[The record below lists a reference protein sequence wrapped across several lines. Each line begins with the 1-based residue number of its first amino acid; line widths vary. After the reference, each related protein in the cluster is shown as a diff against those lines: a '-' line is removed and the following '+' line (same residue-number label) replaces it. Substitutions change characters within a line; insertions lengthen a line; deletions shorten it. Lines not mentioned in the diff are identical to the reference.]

1 MHAAER
7 EQMILQLIQQR
18 GFIAFQE
25 LDSHL
30 DASPATLR
38 RDLDKLESAGRIVRV
53 RGGARLPESPFGD
66 GSDGGDVQQLR
77 GVPFHQYIAR
87 TDEAKRAI
95 GKAAAA
101 LCRRGE
107 SVIID
112 GGSTTLQ
119 MCAHLESLELQVL
132 SNSLHIINA
141 LLPQPGTRI
150 AIPAGTVFREQNIV
164 LSPFDNDGMDR
175 YRASRMFMG
184 AAAVGRHGVMQ
195 ADLILTQAEQRLLA
209 RADELILMVDSSKFE
224 APAGHVVCALKDVDT
239 VVTDAGISEQHAS
252 LIRDAGVKLIVAKA

>member
-1 MHAAER
+1 VHAAER
-7 EQMILQLIQQR
+7 EQLILQMIQQR
-18 GFIAFQE
+18 GFIAFQD
-25 LDSHL
+25 LDSQL

-38 RDLDKLESAGRIVRV
+38 RDLDKLESTGRIVRV
-53 RGGARLPESPFGD
+53 RGGARLAESE
-66 GSDGGDVQQLR
+66 SAERGDVQHLR
-77 GVPFHQYIAR
+77 GVPFHQNIAR
-87 TDEAKRAI
+87 NDEAKRAI
-95 GKAAAA
+95 GRAAAA
-101 LCRRGE
+101 LCRRSE

-119 MCAHLESLELQVL
+119 MCAHLEALELQVL

-141 LLPQPGTRI
+141 LLPLPGTRI

-209 RADELILMVDSSKFE
+209 RADELILLVDSSKFE
-224 APAGHVVCALKDVDT
+224 APAGHVVCALQEVDT
-239 VVTDAGISEQHAS
+239 VITDAGIRQEHVA
-252 LIRDAGVKLIVAKA
+252 LIEGCGVKLIVAKS

>member
-25 LDSHL
+25 LDSQV

-53 RGGARLPESPFGD
+53 RGGARLAGAPEPDS
-66 GSDGGDVQQLR
+66 GDVQHLR
-77 GVPFHQYIAR
+77 GVPFHQNIAR
-87 TDEAKRAI
+87 NDAAKRAI
-95 GKAAAA
+95 GRAAAA
-101 LCRRGE
+101 LCRRKE

-119 MCAHLESLELQVL
+119 MCQHLEALELQVL

-164 LSPFDNDGMDR
+164 LSPFDNDGMER

-184 AAAVGRHGVMQ
+184 AAALGRHGVMQ
-195 ADLILTQAEQRLLA
+195 ADLILAQAEQRLLQ
-209 RADELILMVDSSKFE
+209 RADELVLLIDSSKFE
-224 APAGHVVCALKDVDT
+224 APAGHLVCALQDVDI
-239 VVTDAGISEQHAS
+239 VVTDAGIRKEHAR
-252 LIRDAGVKLIVAKA
+252 LIKDAGVQLVIAKP

>member
-1 MHAAER
+1 MHATER
-7 EQMILQLIQQR
+7 EQMILHLIQQR

-25 LDSHL
+25 LDSQL

-53 RGGARLPESPFGD
+53 RGGARLAGTPDAED
-66 GSDGGDVQQLR
+66 GDVQHLR
-77 GVPFHQYIAR
+77 GVPFHQNIGR
-87 TDEAKRAI
+87 NNEAKRAI

-101 LCRRGE
+101 LCRRHE

-119 MCAHLESLELQVL
+119 MCSHLESLELQVL

-141 LLPQPGTRI
+141 LLQQPGTRI

-184 AAAVGRHGVMQ
+184 AAAIGRHGVMQ
-195 ADLILTQAEQRLLA
+195 ADLILAQAEQRLLE
-209 RADELILMVDSSKFE
+209 RADELILLVDSSKFE
-224 APAGHVVCALKDVDT
+224 APAGHVVCALQDVDT
-239 VVTDAGISEQHAS
+239 VVTDAGIRDDHAR
-252 LIRDAGVKLIVAKA
+252 LLKECGVKLIVAKP

>member
-25 LDSHL
+25 LDSQL

-53 RGGARLPESPFGD
+53 RGGARLPESASGE
-66 GSDGGDVQQLR
+66 GGDVQHLR
-77 GVPFHQYIAR
+77 GVPFHQNIAR
-87 TDEAKRAI
+87 NDGAKRAI

-119 MCAHLESLELQVL
+119 MCAHLEPLELQVL

-141 LLPQPGTRI
+141 LLPQAGTRI

-195 ADLILTQAEQRLLA
+195 ADLILAQAEQRLLA
-209 RADELILMVDSSKFE
+209 RADELILLVDSSKFE

-239 VVTDAGISEQHAS
+239 VVTDAGIRDDHAR
-252 LIRDAGVKLIVAKA
+252 LIRDSGVKLIVAKG

>member
-7 EQMILQLIQQR
+7 EQMILQLIRQR

-38 RDLDKLESAGRIVRV
+38 RDLDKLEGAGRIVRV
-53 RGGARLPESPFGD
+53 RGGARLAEPQTNAQ
-66 GSDGGDVQQLR
+66 GDVQHLQ
-77 GVPFHQYIAR
+77 GVPFHQNIAKN
-87 TDEAKRAI
+87 DAAKRAI

-101 LCRRGE
+101 LCRPKE

-119 MCAHLESLELQVL
+119 MCPHLETLELQVL

-195 ADLILTQAEQRLLA
+195 ADLILAQAEQRWLA
-209 RADELILMVDSSKFE
+209 RADELILLVDSSKFE
-224 APAGHVVCALKDVDT
+224 APAGHMVCALKDVDT
-239 VVTDAGISEQHAS
+239 VITDAGI
-252 LIRDAGVKLIVAKA
+252 RDEHVRIIKDSGAKLIVAKV

>member
-7 EQMILQLIQQR
+7 EQLILQMIQQR
-18 GFIAFQE
+18 GFIAFQD
-25 LDSHL
+25 LDSQL

-38 RDLDKLESAGRIVRV
+38 RDLDKLESTGRIVRV
-53 RGGARLPESPFGD
+53 RGGARLAESETAER
-66 GSDGGDVQQLR
+66 GDVQHLR
-77 GVPFHQYIAR
+77 GVPFHQNIAR
-87 TDEAKRAI
+87 NDEAKRAI
-95 GKAAAA
+95 GRAAAA
-101 LCRRGE
+101 LCRRSE

-119 MCAHLESLELQVL
+119 MCAHLEALELQVL

-141 LLPQPGTRI
+141 LLPLPGTRI

-209 RADELILMVDSSKFE
+209 RADELILLVDSSKFE
-224 APAGHVVCALKDVDT
+224 APAGHVVCALQEVDT
-239 VVTDAGISEQHAS
+239 VITDAGIRQEHVA
-252 LIRDAGVKLIVAKA
+252 LIEGCGVKLIVAKS

>member
-7 EQMILQLIQQR
+7 EQLILQLIQQR
-18 GFIAFQE
+18 GFIAFQD
-25 LDSHL
+25 LDSQL

-38 RDLDKLESAGRIVRV
+38 RDLDKLESTGRIVRV
-53 RGGARLPESPFGD
+53 RGGARLAESETAE
-66 GSDGGDVQQLR
+66 SGDVQHLR
-77 GVPFHQYIAR
+77 GVPFHQNIAR
-87 TDEAKRAI
+87 NDEAKRAI
-95 GKAAAA
+95 GRAAAA
-101 LCRRGE
+101 LCRRSE

-164 LSPFDNDGMDR
+164 LSPFDNDGMER

-209 RADELILMVDSSKFE
+209 RADELILLVDSSKFE
-224 APAGHVVCALKDVDT
+224 APAGHVACTLQEVDT
-239 VVTDAGISEQHAS
+239 VVTDDGIRQEHIA
-252 LIRDAGVKLIVAKA
+252 LIKDCGVKLIVAKT